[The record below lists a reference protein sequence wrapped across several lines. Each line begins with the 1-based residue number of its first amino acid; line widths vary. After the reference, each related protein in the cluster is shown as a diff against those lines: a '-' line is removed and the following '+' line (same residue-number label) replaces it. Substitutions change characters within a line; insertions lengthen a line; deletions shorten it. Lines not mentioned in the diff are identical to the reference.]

1 MIGRILAATALLL
14 LAVLA
19 QSMSGSLL
27 IQFGSRP
34 DLPLLVVVS
43 WAMLRG
49 STEGAIVGF
58 IGGVLL
64 DSVSYTPFGLNGALL
79 GILGYATGLVET
91 GAYRGNMPVFLAAG
105 AVATLLYHAGEFL
118 GLQAFRV
125 PMPPASALVQLAIPA
140 AVMNALL
147 LVPLFLLCRRLV
159 RALSGWRE
167 LQV

>member
-1 MIGRILAATALLL
+1 MLAATAVLLI
-14 LAVLA
+14 AVLL
-19 QSMSGSLL
+19 QSLSGPLMLL
-27 IQFGSRP
+27 FGSRP
-34 DLPLLVVVS
+34 DIPLIVVVA

-79 GILGYATGLVET
+79 GILGYSTGLVET
-91 GAYRGNMPVFLAAG
+91 GLYRGNMPIFLAAG
-105 AVATLLYHAGEFL
+105 ALATLVYHAAEFL

-125 PMPPASALVQLAIPA
+125 PMPPLETLAQLAIPA
-140 AVMNALL
+140 AVANAVLL
-147 LVPLFLLCRRLV
+147 LPVFLLCRRVV
-159 RALSGWRE
+159 RALTGWRE

>member
-1 MIGRILAATALLL
+1 MRILAATGLLVV
-14 LAVLA
+14 AVLA
-19 QSMSGSLL
+19 QSLSGSVLL
-27 IQFGSRP
+27 QLGSRP
-34 DLPLLVVVS
+34 DLPLLVVVA

-79 GILGYATGLVET
+79 GILGYVTGLVET
-91 GAYRGNMPVFLAAG
+91 GLYRGNMPVFLAAG
-105 AVATLLYHAGEFL
+105 AIATLLYHAAEFL

-125 PMPPASALVQLAIPA
+125 PMPPVTALVELAVPA
-140 AVMNALL
+140 AVMNAVL
-147 LVPLFLLCRRLV
+147 LVPVFMLCRRLV
-159 RALSGWRE
+159 RALTGWRE